1 MKFAAR
7 SWEIEGFEPP
17 PPYNR
22 NLKVVMAPET
32 HGVKSFAIIMVTIP
46 PGVQSD
52 FHCHDGEEFWIV
64 TEGRAE
70 FLIGNE
76 KFMAEPGM
84 VIFSPPKIKHQ
95 ITNTGKDTFIAYSV
109 HCPPGPE
116 KVVLEYMKKKEAKR
130 FPEKF

>member
-1 MKFAAR
+1 MKFAAK
-7 SWEIEGFEPP
+7 SWEIEGFEPA

-32 HGVKSFAIIMVTIP
+32 HEIKSFAIIMVTFP

-52 FHCHDGEEFWIV
+52 LHCHDGEEFWII

-70 FLIGNE
+70 FTIGE
-76 KFMAEPGM
+76 ERFMAEPGM
-84 VIFSPPKIKHQ
+84 VVFSPPKIKHQ

-116 KVVLEYMKKKEAKR
+116 KVVLEYMKKKDTER

>member
-1 MKFAAR
+1 MKFAAK

-17 PPYNR
+17 QPYNR

-46 PGVQSD
+46 PGVKSD
-52 FHCHDGEEFWIV
+52 FHSHEGEEFWIV

-70 FLIGNE
+70 FLIGDE
-76 KFMAEPGM
+76 KFIAEPGM
-84 VIFSPPKIKHQ
+84 VVFSPPKIKHQ
-95 ITNTGKDTFIAYSV
+95 ITNNGKDTFIAYSV

-116 KVVLEYMKKKEAKR
+116 RVVLEYMKKKEAGR